1 MRLGALRGLSRT
13 LCVQRYRVVGQR
25 AEHLGLHRDRLP
37 LAARLE
43 DRKVRYLDARAAD
56 RALGS
61 RYRPAMPRNASVAAA
76 QYAGPALVLSFII
89 AAAGCALA
97 GLCYAE
103 FAAATPVSGSAYS
116 YTYATLGEAMAW
128 FVGWFVG
135 WNLILE
141 YLFAVATVSVGWS
154 AYVSSLLAQFG
165 IHIPSAL
172 SNAPFVQAAPD
183 SFSVVRSGAI
193 LNVPA
198 VLIVVALAIVCYV
211 GAIFWEMT
219 TDSGC
224 ASTCAGLLRASGSW
238 ITRQEFG
245 STKVTCSRNSRSPT
259 LTVIHSGTT

>member
-1 MRLGALRGLSRT
+1 
-13 LCVQRYRVVGQR
+13 
-25 AEHLGLHRDRLP
+25 
-37 LAARLE
+37 RLE

-61 RYRPAMPRNASVAAA
+61 RDRPAMPRNASVAAA

-103 FAAATPVSGSAYS
+103 FAAAIPVSGSAYS
-116 YTYATLGEAMAW
+116 YTYATLGEAMA
-128 FVGWFVG
+128 WFVG

-211 GAIFWEMT
+211 GAIFREMT

-224 ASTCAGLLRASGSW
+224 ASTCAGLPRASGSW
-238 ITRQEFG
+238 ITRQKFG